1 VDPDYSFIMPASVL
15 HWIFFAPALIGAVGL
30 CARNRNY
37 QLSAILYLVTACFYA
52 FVPEIL
58 TPRHRLH
65 ILWVL
70 VWAQFDFLWYLGSRE
85 PFWAELPFRTAARGK
100 ALRGTNT

>member
-1 VDPDYSFIMPASVL
+1 MDPDYSFIMPASVL

-37 QLSAILYLVTACFYA
+37 QLSALLYVGTVCSYA
-52 FVPEIL
+52 FAPEIL

-65 ILWVL
+65 VLWVL
-70 VWAQFDFLWYLGSRE
+70 VWAQFDFFWYLGSRE
-85 PFWAELPFRTAARGK
+85 PFWAKLPFRTAARGK
-100 ALRGTNT
+100 VLPGTNI